1 MAHPAGQHGAA
12 SAGLNYTHFFD
23 TKAEGA
29 LDGSKLK
36 LKDSWGVAAQ
46 LGADIKISERWFMNA
61 DIRYIDI
68 KSKVSLNGER
78 IGTAKINPWVATLG
92 VGYRF

>member
-1 MAHPAGQHGAA
+1 M
-12 SAGLNYTHFFD
+12 
-23 TKAEGA
+23 
-29 LDGSKLK
+29 
-36 LKDSWGVAAQ
+36 AAQ

-78 IGTAKINPWVATLG
+78 IGTAKINWVATLG